1 MVYGR
6 DVKLGT
12 SIEENICHFR
22 RISIEWHSF
31 LGLDKDIT
39 IAAQP
44 IPRQFLVPPP
54 PSSST
59 QIDFSAALS
68 ALYGPEQTSSPKL
81 SPRQVGQ
88 FL

>member
-44 IPRQFLVPPP
+44 IPRQFLLPPP
-54 PSSST
+54 PS
-59 QIDFSAALS
+59 
-68 ALYGPEQTSSPKL
+68 
-81 SPRQVGQ
+81 
-88 FL
+88 